1 MSRRVGVFG
10 GTFDPVHL
18 GHLVLAEQCREQ
30 GRLDEVWFVPAGVP
44 PHKQGLAIS
53 RFEQR
58 VEMIELAIAGN
69 PAFRVEPIEAERP
82 GPNYTADTLEELKRR
97 QPATDF
103 FLLIGS
109 DSLADL
115 PGWYEPRRIVASAGL
130 LVMLRAQY
138 PARPPEELR
147 AALALPASVP
157 LRVEW
162 VQAPPLIDIASRD
175 LRRRSAEGRS
185 IRYLVPRAVEIYIAD
200 KHLYRDSTGETVPR

>member
-1 MSRRVGVFG
+1 MAGGTAKRRVGVFG

-30 GRLDEVWFVPAGVP
+30 GRLDEVWFVPAAVP
-44 PHKQGLAIS
+44 PHKQALALT
-53 RFEQR
+53 RFDQR

-69 PAFRVEPIEAERP
+69 AAFRVEPIEGDRP
-82 GPNYTADTLEELKRR
+82 GPNYTADTLAELRR
-97 QPATDF
+97 RHADSEF

-115 PGWYEPRRIVASAGL
+115 PGWYEPRRIVESAGL
-130 LVMLRAQY
+130 LVMLRVQH
-138 PARPPEELR
+138 PAPPPGELR
-147 AALALPASVP
+147 RTLGLPESVP

-175 LRRRSAEGRS
+175 LRRRVAEGRS
-185 IRYLVPRAVEIYIAD
+185 IRYLVPRAVEVYVHE
-200 KHLYRDSTGETVPR
+200 KRLYRPAD

>member
-1 MSRRVGVFG
+1 MSRRVGIFG

-30 GRLDEVWFVPAGVP
+30 GRLDEVWFVPAAVP
-44 PHKQGLAIS
+44 PHKQTQPIS

-69 PAFRVEPIEAERP
+69 VAFRVESIELERP

-97 QPATDF
+97 HPGTEF

-109 DSLADL
+109 DSLSDL
-115 PGWYEPRRIVASAGL
+115 PMWYQPRRIVENAGL

-138 PARPPEELR
+138 PPSGAEELR
-147 AALALPASVP
+147 AALALPEEVP
-157 LRVEW
+157 LRIEW

-175 LRRRSAEGRS
+175 LRRRIAEGRS
-185 IRYLVPRAVEIYIAD
+185 IRYLVPRAVEIYIAE
-200 KHLYRDSTGETVPR
+200 KHLYRETAPR